1 MRAYADSK
9 AFNRAVETAREALE
23 RYESGGRKAQAAALE
38 MLALGLSQC
47 GELLEAV
54 KATQQQAAIL
64 LEEGDKTGRARALR
78 SLCRL
83 CAHHRDFEQGIEAAS
98 EAASISAELN
108 QSEQALALQLL
119 ADCHRWN
126 DAYTDARQVA
136 AQARQLYRRLGDRN
150 NEVCAVLQ
158 ACHASALGGDR
169 ATALE
174 LAGEAQDI
182 AKRAGCKSL
191 QGICWQ
197 ALASLHWDW
206 GRLAD
211 ALKMAKKALAC
222 ARRAGNCKDECRC
235 ILLLVIMNLAISQ
248 CQDDSG
254 TGSQE
259 EQASRRSSRL
269 QAAEELAEEASR
281 LSDVAGD
288 AECSACSLHAIAMVQ
303 IQAQRYDEAFRTA
316 QDAMKKYQEI
326 QDLMGILQMFL
337 GMAKILLQAR
347 SFEEAAAAAES
358 ALWLAEQAGCKEMEE
373 QARAALEEVEQAAEA
388 ESSRGSRPRSRSSS
402 NARVPELPNLPKLE
416 LAQACDPQLVRGVI
430 EKFVNVLIGS
440 DDLVEPDRPLMEMG
454 LTSHL
459 AVVLRDQLAKVLP
472 VLTPPLPVTLIYD
485 YPSTAAI
492 SQLVV
497 ASAGA
502 SLRRTRA

>member
-1 MRAYADSK
+1 MQTLPWQQAFRAEEFAVSLPQADLLDLGALCCAKKYRKEAQRPSAKEMVNAAACMEKGLYEEGGKCARSALAGFQGDTLAMVDAIRLIVYAHTAQGKLKDAHVAAYAQLEGFCAQSDKAGEARMLLLLAHINLDKRGSRNRERAKEWALRARQLFAEREETKLEAQALLALVNVVLKDRRDCFAAAEETKQLVGAAVPLLRSVKDVAGEGVAMHGLACARALVGSSEGAAEAGREALELFRQAKQRRFEAFELHCIAVWLINKDSDGAIEAAEESLEIYVQEKQQAFSQEAAVLRTLMRAYADSK

-174 LAGEAQDI
+174 LVGEAQ
-182 AKRAGCKSL
+182 
-191 QGICWQ
+191 
-197 ALASLHWDW
+197 
-206 GRLAD
+206 
-211 ALKMAKKALAC
+211 
-222 ARRAGNCKDECRC
+222 
-235 ILLLVIMNLAISQ
+235 
-248 CQDDSG
+248 
-254 TGSQE
+254 
-259 EQASRRSSRL
+259 
-269 QAAEELAEEASR
+269 
-281 LSDVAGD
+281 
-288 AECSACSLHAIAMVQ
+288 
-303 IQAQRYDEAFRTA
+303 
-316 QDAMKKYQEI
+316 
-326 QDLMGILQMFL
+326 
-337 GMAKILLQAR
+337 
-347 SFEEAAAAAES
+347 
-358 ALWLAEQAGCKEMEE
+358 
-373 QARAALEEVEQAAEA
+373 
-388 ESSRGSRPRSRSSS
+388 
-402 NARVPELPNLPKLE
+402 
-416 LAQACDPQLVRGVI
+416 
-430 EKFVNVLIGS
+430 
-440 DDLVEPDRPLMEMG
+440 
-454 LTSHL
+454 
-459 AVVLRDQLAKVLP
+459 
-472 VLTPPLPVTLIYD
+472 
-485 YPSTAAI
+485 
-492 SQLVV
+492 
-497 ASAGA
+497 
-502 SLRRTRA
+502 